1 MSSSSLEEFT
11 TIFTNIN
18 SNYSNII
25 SRPPSVLYRYHKTPI
40 HVSSNIKSAYDF
52 PLGIYNPTN
61 PTAIQQIET
70 DNYYIEDIRKDNKP
84 SKGGLFGTLRRKKR
98 NNRKNIS
105 IGANLS
111 TVVKK
116 PFSKI
121 NSCFRN
127 FYTGLKTLDR
137 SYRYLDH
144 ADPYFVIECGIL
156 RLMNGS
162 GRLSQIGFLE
172 IKIKKTFNSNDI
184 NDMNNTTYTTY
195 EALKNL
201 LNKHRVTYR
210 EVEHVLEGRSDQIA
224 EIRGNRKEQAAKAM
238 VIDVSFQQ
246 GHKYY
251 LTVLPGSNKVNLE
264 LIRTFL
270 KADKISFAKTQV
282 MKRLTNC
289 DLGAVPPFSFN
300 KDLNVI
306 IDPELYKNEEIVF
319 NAGRLD
325 RSIYIFLKDYRR
337 ILESEYQENPISIEL
352 SISQVETN
360 FFEDSDPQQSML
372 EQDKLESKMVISNK
386 NEQTK

>member
-1 MSSSSLEEFT
+1 
-11 TIFTNIN
+11 
-18 SNYSNII
+18 
-25 SRPPSVLYRYHKTPI
+25 
-40 HVSSNIKSAYDF
+40 
-52 PLGIYNPTN
+52 
-61 PTAIQQIET
+61 
-70 DNYYIEDIRKDNKP
+70 
-84 SKGGLFGTLRRKKR
+84 
-98 NNRKNIS
+98 
-105 IGANLS
+105 
-111 TVVKK
+111 
-116 PFSKI
+116 
-121 NSCFRN
+121 
-127 FYTGLKTLDR
+127 
-137 SYRYLDH
+137 
-144 ADPYFVIECGIL
+144 
-156 RLMNGS
+156 
-162 GRLSQIGFLE
+162 
-172 IKIKKTFNSNDI
+172 
-184 NDMNNTTYTTY
+184 MNNTTYTTY